1 MPFDLFSALRKSLLD
16 LEAKIA
22 VQHLTPSSPQRH
34 PELDIASDPTIN
46 GRTNLIPEHLAQ
58 RDIQWPP
65 LDAHQRVWEKDSV
78 KRIKRG
84 LYAAEYGEE
93 QLESGEV
100 FGELEDRGEHQE
112 EQGGMHDHHNEG
124 VMKDEAMAEL
134 GKDEKWTYT
143 LSFVLG
149 VYDQAIMTRLKM
161 MNEECLM
168 SVVYSAL
175 KRPAPHRGAP

>member
-1 MPFDLFSALRKSLLD
+1 MSDKLPVGVPFDLFSALRKSFLD
-16 LEAKIA
+16 LEAKVA

-34 PELDIASDPTIN
+34 SELDIASDPTI
-46 GRTNLIPEHLAQ
+46 
-58 RDIQWPP
+58 
-65 LDAHQRVWEKDSV
+65 

-112 EQGGMHDHHNEG
+112 EQGDIHDHHNEG
-124 VMKDEAMAEL
+124 VIKDEAMAEP

-143 LSFVLG
+143 QSFVLG

-168 SVVYSAL
+168 PVVYSAL
-175 KRPAPHRGAP
+175 KRAAPQRGPPHTVR